1 MLGAWL
7 DRAGDRRRQAMIL
20 DQVLAATSL
29 VGIVL
34 LAGNAPDWTVPA
46 VALVAGITWPLSFGG
61 FTSLIP
67 VIVPDELLAQANALE
82 ATSFNVAII
91 AGPALAGTI
100 SAVWSPAASLLDGGG
115 ADPGRD
121 RPDRARGRHGR
132 RARRHHAAASA
143 TIVRAGLRHLVADTR
158 CCAG

>member
-7 DRAGDRRRQAMIL
+7 DRAGRRRRQAMIL
-20 DQVLAATSL
+20 DQVLAATSI
-29 VGIVL
+29 VAIVL

-46 VALVAGITWPLSFGG
+46 SRCWRITWPLSFGG

-82 ATSFNVAII
+82 ATSFNLAII

-100 SAVWSPAASLLDGGG
+100 SAIWGPAARS
-115 ADPGRD
+115 
-121 RPDRARGRHGR
+121 
-132 RARRHHAAASA
+132 
-143 TIVRAGLRHLVADTR
+143 
-158 CCAG
+158 